1 MKTKLLSIG
10 CNRKLGKKVAVFNL
24 PQGKTCPGKTAL
36 CREICYAAKAER
48 MYPAAAAMRAR
59 NLVAA
64 EKDTFV
70 DDMIAEILGSGVS
83 LLRIHESGDFF
94 SQEYLNKWVKIIE
107 VCSRVK
113 FLAYTKSFMLD
124 WTNALHMDNLSLLW
138 SIDKT
143 TKTGPPLPTRATAYT
158 VAKGED
164 RPPVSGEVTCTHT
177 SDKHYCGTE
186 CTLCWD
192 DVGHHI
198 YFPQH

>member
-70 DDMIAEILGSGVS
+70 DDMIAEITVFAMSGGTRV
-83 LLRIHESGDFF
+83 RFHESGDAYN
-94 SQEYLNKWVKIIE
+94 QAYLNKLFQITE
-107 VCSRVK
+107 AFPSLT
-113 FLAYTKSFMLD
+113 FLMYTKSFKLN
-124 WTNALHMDNLSLLW
+124 WTCKPSNLMVYW
-138 SIDKT
+138 SIDSST
-143 TKTGPPLPTRATAYT
+143 HEPVPAGLTASIVLRGETPPAGAQ
-158 VAKGED
+158 
-164 RPPVSGEVTCTHT
+164 TCIHT
-177 SDKHYCGTE
+177 SNKHYCGTE
-186 CTLCWD
+186 CHTCWLGR
-192 DVGHHI
+192 VNV

>member
-70 DDMIAEILGSGVS
+70 DDMIAEILGSGVTKV
-83 LLRIHESGDFF
+83 RIHESGDLF
-94 SQEYLNKWVKIIE
+94 SQEYLDKWIAIME
-107 VCSRVK
+107 ACSRVQ
-113 FLAYTKSFMLD
+113 FLAYTKSFHLD
-124 WTNALHMDNLSLLW
+124 WTTALDTDNLSLLW

-143 TKTGPPLPTRATAYT
+143 TKIRPPLPGPTAYT